1 MPATS
6 EHMMHFM
13 QMARAIK
20 HGHKIK
26 GMSPE
31 MNKKLHKAADSMTE
45 AQLVAYSH
53 MATGHKKKK
62 A

>member
-13 QMARAIK
+13 QMARAVK
-20 HGHKIK
+20 HGHVIK
-26 GMSPE
+26 GMSKD

-45 AQLVAYSH
+45 EQLVAYSH
-53 MATGHKKKK
+53 MAKKKK
-62 A
+62 S